1 LEVNPLQKFI
11 VSIMGSKPSP

>member
-1 LEVNPLQKFI
+1 LQGKIFI